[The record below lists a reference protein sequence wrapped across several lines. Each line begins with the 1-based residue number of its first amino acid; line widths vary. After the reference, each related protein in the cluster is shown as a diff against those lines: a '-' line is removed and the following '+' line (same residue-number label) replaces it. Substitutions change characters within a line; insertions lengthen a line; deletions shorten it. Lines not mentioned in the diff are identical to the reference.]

1 MKFKKKLNIIFLI
14 EDFCIIDIVVL
25 AEGEGFEI
33 SINSSIF
40 EHLSQNL
47 FEKCKE
53 SMKQDLKDE
62 NLTINNIDDIVIV
75 DDSSK
80 IPAI

>member
-1 MKFKKKLNIIFLI
+1 M
-14 EDFCIIDIVVL
+14 
-25 AEGEGFEI
+25 
-33 SINSSIF
+33 SINRSIF

-75 DDSSK
+75 GDSSK